1 MFLSNFRSAD
11 VHLAL
16 DGQDATPEY
25 SRVAKIAGDV
35 RSALARID
43 EACLLY
49 ELAAQCAR
57 FIKTHPSVAG
67 FKVLADASNEMT
79 SLEGEAREMSIKLID
94 IVLKDGTSSE
104 PPTESDPFIDAESHF
119 YGLGH
124 LADALLQGATG
135 DEVVEID
142 ASQPDLV
149 SLLSGAAVSGKEAL
163 RVLMPE
169 WAEKAELA
177 IAMGETLAADIDL
190 SPMISTGTQAPAGGQ
205 Q

>member
-1 MFLSNFRSAD
+1 MHLSSFRFAD
-11 VHLAL
+11 VHLPL
-16 DGQDATPEY
+16 DGEGATAEY
-25 SRVAKIAGDV
+25 SNVAKIAGDL

-57 FIKTHPSVAG
+57 FIKTHPTVAG
-67 FKVLADASNEMT
+67 FKVMADASNEMT

-94 IVLKDGTSSE
+94 IVLKDDAPSDPGG
-104 PPTESDPFIDAESHF
+104 ESDPFIGAESQF
-119 YGLGH
+119 EGLAH
-124 LADALLQGATG
+124 LADALLQGSTG

-142 ASQPDLV
+142 ATHPDLV
-149 SLLSGAAVSGKEAL
+149 SLLSGAVVSGKDAL

-169 WAEKAELA
+169 WAERAELA

-190 SPMISTGTQAPAGGQ
+190 GPMISNGTEALVGEQ